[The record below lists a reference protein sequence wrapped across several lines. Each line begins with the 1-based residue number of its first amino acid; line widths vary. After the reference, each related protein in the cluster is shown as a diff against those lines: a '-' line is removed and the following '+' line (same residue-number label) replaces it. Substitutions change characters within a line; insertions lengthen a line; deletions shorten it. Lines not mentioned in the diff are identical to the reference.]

1 MIKKIDG
8 VTNIT
13 KQVRTAGNKV
23 RKNISNVPELRSVF
37 LKTQNENKLSNTI
50 EVIKD
55 VVFEMFP
62 KLDPEYRQ
70 VYKNFDKKV

>member
-8 VTNIT
+8 ATNIT
-13 KQVRTAGNKV
+13 KQVRTVGNQV
-23 RKNISNVPELRSVF
+23 RSNISKVPKVGQDF
-37 LKTQNENKLSNTI
+37 PKIQNENKLSNTI

-62 KLDPEYRQ
+62 KLDPEYKQ

>member
-13 KQVRTAGNKV
+13 KQVRTVGNQV
-23 RKNISNVPELRSVF
+23 RRNMSKVPELSSGF
-37 LKTQNENKLSNTI
+37 SKTSNESKLSNTI
-50 EVIKD
+50 EAIKD

-62 KLDPEYRQ
+62 KLDPEYKQ
-70 VYKNFDKKV
+70 VYKKFDKKV

>member
-1 MIKKIDG
+1 MIKKVDG

-13 KQVRTAGNKV
+13 KQVRTAENKV
-23 RKNISNVPELRSVF
+23 RKNISNVPELRSGF

>member
-8 VTNIT
+8 ATNIT
-13 KQVRTAGNKV
+13 KQVRTVGNQV
-23 RKNISNVPELRSVF
+23 RRNISNAPKISSNLSKV
-37 LKTQNENKLSNTI
+37 QNENKLSNTI

-62 KLDPEYRQ
+62 KLDPEYKQ

>member
-8 VTNIT
+8 GTNIT
-13 KQVRTAGNKV
+13 KQVRTVGNQV
-23 RKNISNVPELRSVF
+23 RKNMSKVPDLRSSF
-37 LKTQNENKLSNTI
+37 SRTQNESKLSNTI
-50 EVIKD
+50 GVIKD

-62 KLDPEYRQ
+62 KLDPEYKQ